1 MKKIIILI
9 LTIPIL
15 LGISDYLNMYTF
27 TGAADKA
34 FLILGFAVAFV
45 VFVYNIV
52 LTIKAIRK
60 HQKNAIILHVL
71 LEIYSIIYLFII
83 LSTYVEPY
91 IIEFEF

>member
-1 MKKIIILI
+1 MKKIIVL
-9 LTIPIL
+9 LLAIPML

-52 LTIKAIRK
+52 LIIKAIRK
-60 HQKNAIILHVL
+60 YQLKWVYKH
-71 LEIYSIIYLFII
+71 E
-83 LSTYVEPY
+83 
-91 IIEFEF
+91 